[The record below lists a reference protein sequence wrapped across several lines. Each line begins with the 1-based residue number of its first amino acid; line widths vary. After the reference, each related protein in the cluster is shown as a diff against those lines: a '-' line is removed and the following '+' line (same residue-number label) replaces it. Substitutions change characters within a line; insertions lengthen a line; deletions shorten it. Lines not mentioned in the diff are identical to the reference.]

1 MLKVIDSFSNI
12 NHSSSKIRVLSFQS
26 REVLDILLSH
36 QEYHPDYN
44 LSREGRNYKLE
55 KERYGF
61 TDIIWCF
68 SPIGWYNP
76 SNNPRIKIPG
86 KFSKEDFIDGSKF
99 FNFRCEMS
107 LPDNE
112 SLNSLVLLE
121 LEYDKEDLKSGLTH
135 NSCSYVYVAPYLN
148 LENLVAVYRLN
159 YDRSREAGWYY
170 PEVFV
175 EKTYKDNPL
184 FESDFLCYEA

>member
-1 MLKVIDSFSNI
+1 
-12 NHSSSKIRVLSFQS
+12 
-26 REVLDILLSH
+26 
-36 QEYHPDYN
+36 
-44 LSREGRNYKLE
+44 
-55 KERYGF
+55 
-61 TDIIWCF
+61 
-68 SPIGWYNP
+68 
-76 SNNPRIKIPG
+76 
-86 KFSKEDFIDGSKF
+86 
-99 FNFRCEMS
+99 MS

>member
-44 LSREGRNYKLE
+44 LSREGRDYKLE

-61 TDIIWCF
+61 TDIVWCF

-76 SNNPRIKIPG
+76 SNNPRIKVPG
-86 KFSKEDFIDGSKF
+86 KFSKKILL
-99 FNFRCEMS
+99 MVQ
-107 LPDNE
+107 
-112 SLNSLVLLE
+112 NSLILDVKCL
-121 LEYDKEDLKSGLTH
+121 
-135 NSCSYVYVAPYLN
+135 YLIMN
-148 LENLVAVYRLN
+148 HSIV
-159 YDRSREAGWYY
+159 
-170 PEVFV
+170 
-175 EKTYKDNPL
+175 
-184 FESDFLCYEA
+184 